1 MPTSG
6 TASRTAFTGAVEAIV
21 PLIEAHDLY
30 RFYHSDEDETLA
42 LRGVSF
48 AADPGELIAIMGP
61 SGSGKS
67 TLLACLAG
75 LDEPDGGYVVIQGHR
90 LSHRPESER
99 AKIRASMVGLV
110 LQSGNLIEHLTLV
123 ENIRLQQHFA
133 KTAAPALASDQML
146 QSVGLS
152 GRGHAYASQLSGGE
166 SARAALAV
174 ALAAAPPLLLADE
187 PTGEVDE
194 QTETTIIALLK
205 QHCRRGGVA
214 ILATHS
220 QALAAQADS
229 RLHILDGQFV
239 SA

>member
-6 TASRTAFTGAVEAIV
+6 TASRTAFTGSAEAIV
-21 PLIEAHDLY
+21 ALIEAHDLY

-48 AADPGELIAIMGP
+48 EADPGELIAIMGP

-75 LDEPDGGYVVIQGHR
+75 LDEPDGGYVVIQGRR

-99 AKIRASMVGLV
+99 ARIRASTLGLV
-110 LQSGNLIEHLTLV
+110 LQSGNLIEHLSV
-123 ENIRLQQHFA
+123 AENIRLQQHFA
-133 KTAAPALASDQML
+133 KTDAQAMTGDQML

-174 ALAAAPPLLLADE
+174 ALAASPPLLLADE

-194 QTETTIIALLK
+194 QTETSIIALLK
-205 QHCRRGGVA
+205 QHCRQGGVA

-229 RLHILDGQFV
+229 LLHILDGRIV
-239 SA
+239 NA